1 MGLSCVCCLTRVT
14 PLPTQR
20 GRVATEVKHVSIRR
34 GGSGCRHNSGRRH
47 RRIQTQGFGAHAKRG
62 VDASGAMGAP
72 SGPPASLPSASRRS
86 GVGTEERSAS
96 GPRASLPASQSGVS
110 KAKRSVDTSR
120 AIGAPSGPRESLPS
134 ASRRSGVGTEERSV
148 SISDTRVRGPCQE
161 PVSHRPPI
169 RVGRKMRMPSERDA
183 MNGPGQDDDGS
194 GAYSDQELRGGPSEA
209 HSNQGRWVG
218 GEEND
223 SDGFLARQIAKRD
236 VSALEAVY
244 NRYSRPVYSLAR
256 RLLRDDE
263 TTEEVV
269 QEVFMRLWTRA
280 DEFDSARGRLLPWL
294 LTITHHRAIDE
305 LRRRRARGQHD
316 DIDIVLATAEAAD
329 GDPAHEAA
337 LAETREAVRQALQHL
352 PEAQRRPIELAYF
365 GGLSQAEIA
374 TMLDEPLGTI
384 KTRMRLALQKLREFL
399 RADHSPIA
407 QRLPIREGGG
417 GQAERISVGRGGGGD
432 MDRRLPDP
440 TPRRVPAS

>member
-20 GRVATEVKHVSIRR
+20 GRGATEAKHISIRR
-34 GGSGCRHNSGRRH
+34 GGGSCGHNSVRRH

-62 VDASGAMGAP
+62 VDTSG
-72 SGPPASLPSASRRS
+72 
-86 GVGTEERSAS
+86 
-96 GPRASLPASQSGVS
+96 
-110 KAKRSVDTSR
+110 
-120 AIGAPSGPRESLPS
+120 AIGAPSGPRASLPS

-161 PVSHRPPI
+161 RVSRRPPI
-169 RVGRKMRMPSERDA
+169 RVGRTMRMPSDRDA
-183 MNGPGQDDDGS
+183 MNRPGQDDDDGS
-194 GAYSDQELRGGPSEA
+194 GAYSDQGLRGGPSEA
-209 HSNQGRWVG
+209 HSNQGRSGG

-374 TMLDEPLGTI
+374 TMLNEPLGTI

-417 GQAERISVGRGGGGD
+417 QAERISTGRGGGGD
-432 MDRRLPDP
+432 MDRHLPDP

>member
-1 MGLSCVCCLTRVT
+1 
-14 PLPTQR
+14 
-20 GRVATEVKHVSIRR
+20 
-34 GGSGCRHNSGRRH
+34 
-47 RRIQTQGFGAHAKRG
+47 
-62 VDASGAMGAP
+62 
-72 SGPPASLPSASRRS
+72 
-86 GVGTEERSAS
+86 
-96 GPRASLPASQSGVS
+96 
-110 KAKRSVDTSR
+110 
-120 AIGAPSGPRESLPS
+120 
-134 ASRRSGVGTEERSV
+134 
-148 SISDTRVRGPCQE
+148 
-161 PVSHRPPI
+161 
-169 RVGRKMRMPSERDA
+169 MRMPSERDA
-183 MNGPGQDDDGS
+183 MNGPGQDDDDGS

-209 HSNQGRWVG
+209 HSNQGRWMG

>member
-1 MGLSCVCCLTRVT
+1 
-14 PLPTQR
+14 
-20 GRVATEVKHVSIRR
+20 
-34 GGSGCRHNSGRRH
+34 
-47 RRIQTQGFGAHAKRG
+47 
-62 VDASGAMGAP
+62 
-72 SGPPASLPSASRRS
+72 
-86 GVGTEERSAS
+86 
-96 GPRASLPASQSGVS
+96 
-110 KAKRSVDTSR
+110 
-120 AIGAPSGPRESLPS
+120 
-134 ASRRSGVGTEERSV
+134 
-148 SISDTRVRGPCQE
+148 
-161 PVSHRPPI
+161 
-169 RVGRKMRMPSERDA
+169 MRMPSERDA
-183 MNGPGQDDDGS
+183 MNGPGQDDDDGS
-194 GAYSDQELRGGPSEA
+194 KTYSDQELRGGPSEA

-218 GEEND
+218 GEENN
-223 SDGFLARQIAKRD
+223 SDGSLARQIAKRD

-417 GQAERISVGRGGGGD
+417 GQAERFSIGRGGGGD

>member
-1 MGLSCVCCLTRVT
+1 MALSCVCCLTRVT

-20 GRVATEVKHVSIRR
+20 GRGATEAKHISIRR
-34 GGSGCRHNSGRRH
+34 GGGSCGHNSVRRH
-47 RRIQTQGFGAHAKRG
+47 RRIQTQGFGAH
-62 VDASGAMGAP
+62 
-72 SGPPASLPSASRRS
+72 
-86 GVGTEERSAS
+86 
-96 GPRASLPASQSGVS
+96 
-110 KAKRSVDTSR
+110 AKRSVDTSR
-120 AIGAPSGPRESLPS
+120 AIGAPSGPRASLPS
-134 ASRRSGVGTEERSV
+134 ASRRSGVGKAKRSF
-148 SISDTRVRGPCQE
+148 STSDSRVRGPCQE

-209 HSNQGRWVG
+209 HSNLGRWVG
-218 GEEND
+218 GEENN

-280 DEFDSARGRLLPWL
+280 DDFDSARGRLLPWL

-407 QRLPIREGGG
+407 QRLPIGEGGG
-417 GQAERISVGRGGGGD
+417 GQAERISIGRGGGGD

>member
-1 MGLSCVCCLTRVT
+1 MG
-14 PLPTQR
+14 Q
-20 GRVATEVKHVSIRR
+20 
-34 GGSGCRHNSGRRH
+34 
-47 RRIQTQGFGAHAKRG
+47 AKR
-62 VDASGAMGAP
+62 
-72 SGPPASLPSASRRS
+72 
-86 GVGTEERSAS
+86 
-96 GPRASLPASQSGVS
+96 
-110 KAKRSVDTSR
+110 
-120 AIGAPSGPRESLPS
+120 I
-134 ASRRSGVGTEERSV
+134 
-148 SISDTRVRGPCQE
+148 
-161 PVSHRPPI
+161 PI
-169 RVGRKMRMPSERDA
+169 R
-183 MNGPGQDDDGS
+183 
-194 GAYSDQELRGGPSEA
+194 GAGG
-209 HSNQGRWVG
+209 G

-305 LRRRRARGQHD
+305 LRRRRARGQAN

-337 LAETREAVRQALQHL
+337 LAETREAVRRALQHL

-417 GQAERISVGRGGGGD
+417 GQAERISTGRGGGGD

>member
-1 MGLSCVCCLTRVT
+1 VGLSCVCCLTRVT

-20 GRVATEVKHVSIRR
+20 GRGATEAKHISIRR
-34 GGSGCRHNSGRRH
+34 GGGSCGHNSVRRH

-62 VDASGAMGAP
+62 VDTSGAIGAP
-72 SGPPASLPSASRRS
+72 
-86 GVGTEERSAS
+86 S

-110 KAKRSVDTSR
+110 KAKRSVDASG
-120 AIGAPSGPRESLPS
+120 AIGAPTGPRASVPS

-161 PVSHRPPI
+161 RVSRRPPI
-169 RVGRKMRMPSERDA
+169 RVCRTMRMPSDRDA
-183 MNGPGQDDDGS
+183 MNGPGQDDDDGS
-194 GAYSDQELRGGPSEA
+194 GAYSDLELRGGPSEA

-329 GDPAHEAA
+329 GDPAHEAV

-374 TMLDEPLGTI
+374 TMLNEPLGTI

-407 QRLPIREGGG
+407 QRLPIRESGG
-417 GQAERISVGRGGGGD
+417 GQAERISIGRGGGGD
-432 MDRRLPDP
+432 MDRHLPDP

>member
-1 MGLSCVCCLTRVT
+1 
-14 PLPTQR
+14 
-20 GRVATEVKHVSIRR
+20 
-34 GGSGCRHNSGRRH
+34 
-47 RRIQTQGFGAHAKRG
+47 
-62 VDASGAMGAP
+62 
-72 SGPPASLPSASRRS
+72 
-86 GVGTEERSAS
+86 
-96 GPRASLPASQSGVS
+96 
-110 KAKRSVDTSR
+110 
-120 AIGAPSGPRESLPS
+120 
-134 ASRRSGVGTEERSV
+134 
-148 SISDTRVRGPCQE
+148 
-161 PVSHRPPI
+161 
-169 RVGRKMRMPSERDA
+169 MRMPSERDA

-194 GAYSDQELRGGPSEA
+194 GAYSDQELRGGPIEA
-209 HSNQGRWVG
+209 HSNQGRWGG

-280 DEFDSARGRLLPWL
+280 NEFDSARGRLLPWL

-417 GQAERISVGRGGGGD
+417 GQAERISVGRGGAGD